1 MIIYKKAIFSGNFT
15 ELLEYENGLKIG
27 FKIDKIKIKKRS
39 KKGSVQKIRLDN
51 YIRAKNT
58 IKRLAW
64 ANQNNFRTF
73 ITLTFAKNITDI
85 DYANK
90 QLNIFQKRIK
100 RAFPDVQFLGVME
113 FQKRGAI
120 HYHFLFSHYVSA
132 DLLADYWG
140 RDIGFVKIQ
149 KIKNK
154 RNLGQYIVKYM
165 TKELFNDNRYFMKR
179 KFFYSRNL
187 KKPIIITCPKLIDKI
202 FNLKYNQI
210 ILNKL
215 FSINF
220 IIDYVGKIQYSL
232 FNVQY
237 LTIQ

>member
-1 MIIYKKAIFSGNFT
+1 MIIYKKAIFSGPFA
-15 ELLEYENGLKIG
+15 ELLTYDQGLKIG
-27 FKIDKIKIKKRS
+27 HKIDKIILKKRS
-39 KKGSVQKIRLDN
+39 IKGSKKKIRLDN
-51 YIRAKNT
+51 YIRAKNK

-73 ITLTFAKNITDI
+73 ITLTFAKNIIDI
-85 DYANK
+85 DFANK

-100 RAFPDVQFLGVME
+100 RAFPNVQFLGVLE
-113 FQKRGAI
+113 FQKRGSI
-120 HYHFLFSHYVSA
+120 HYHFLFSHFVNA

-140 RDIGFVKIQ
+140 RDVGFVKIQ
-149 KIKNK
+149 KIKNRK
-154 RNLGQYIVKYM
+154 NLGNYIVKYM

-187 KKPIIITCPKLIDKI
+187 KKPIIFTCQRLIDKI
-202 FNLKYNQI
+202 FNLSYNNI
-210 ILNKL
+210 KL
-215 FSINF
+215 KELFKIDFSI
-220 IIDYVGKIQYSL
+220 DYIGKIQYTL

>member
-27 FKIDKIKIKKRS
+27 HKIDKMTLKKRS
-39 KKGSVQKIRLDN
+39 RKGSKKKIRLDN
-51 YIRAKNT
+51 YIRTKNKV
-58 IKRLAW
+58 KRLAW

-85 DYANK
+85 DFANK

-100 RAFPDVQFLGVME
+100 RAFPNVQFLGVME

-120 HYHFLFSHYVSA
+120 HYHFLFSHFVNA

-140 RDIGFVKIQ
+140 RETGFVKIQ
-149 KIKNK
+149 KIKNRK
-154 RNLGQYIVKYM
+154 NLGNYIVKYM
-165 TKELFNDNRYFMKR
+165 TKELFSDNRYFMKR

-187 KKPIIITCPKLIDKI
+187 KKPIIITCQRLIDKI
-202 FNLKYNQI
+202 FNLHYNQI
-210 ILNKL
+210 RPNKL

-220 IIDYVGKIQYSL
+220 QIDYIGKIQYTL

>member
-15 ELLEYENGLKIG
+15 ELLEYENGLKIN
-27 FKIDKIKIKKRS
+27 FKVENIKKRT
-39 KKGSVQKIRLDN
+39 KKGSVKKIRPDN

-64 ANQNNFRTF
+64 ANQNSFKTF
-73 ITLTFAKNITDI
+73 ITLTFAENVTDI
-85 DYANK
+85 NLANK
-90 QLNIFQKRIK
+90 QLNLFQKRIK
-100 RAFPDVQFLGVME
+100 RAFPDVQYLGVME
-113 FQKRGAI
+113 FQKRGSI

-140 RDIGFVKIQ
+140 QGFVKIQ

-154 RNLGQYIVKYM
+154 KNLGQYIVKYM

-187 KKPIIITCPKLIDKI
+187 KKPIIITCQKLIDKI
-202 FNLKYNQI
+202 FNLNYNEI
-210 ILNKL
+210 KLNKL
-215 FSINF
+215 FSTNF
-220 IIDYVGKIQYSL
+220 NIDYIGKIQYTL
-232 FNVQY
+232 FSVQY